1 MKAFQKSRKRG
12 RPRKAPIVGP
22 DRGTP
27 EQIARRF
34 KLIGDA
40 PQELASYPLGVL
52 LARKIITQ
60 EMHNAGRD
68 YGRLY
73 RCVVGKH
80 QRSAGGDPIPDEVLR
95 DMQSRFDVM
104 RQALKNAGRRSKD
117 AVDNAAVY
125 DRFPGWLFRKT
136 IRPGDAR
143 EAEALCAGL
152 YALALA
158 FDRRAAA

>member
-1 MKAFQKSRKRG
+1 M
-12 RPRKAPIVGP
+12 
-22 DRGTP
+22 
-27 EQIARRF
+27 
-34 KLIGDA
+34 IGDA

-52 LARKIITQ
+52 LARGAITQ
-60 EMHNAGRD
+60 EMHNAGLD

-73 RCVVGKH
+73 RCVVGKR

-95 DMQSRFDVM
+95 DLHSRFDVM

-152 YALALA
+152 YALELA

>member
-60 EMHNAGRD
+60 EMHNAGLD

-143 EAEALCAGL
+143 EAEALCAGR
-152 YALALA
+152 YALELA